1 MPPRDDASHWLL
13 DKRINVGLVLGMV
26 VQMMGFGWYAA
37 KIDSRVEQLELRTT
51 NQEGRLVT
59 FDKEARDVSI
69 RLIRLEEKTSA
80 VLEILRRIETQVDR
94 QTPARRTELPSRTTT
109 E

>member
-1 MPPRDDASHWLL
+1 MAPREDASHWLL

-51 NQEGRLVT
+51 TQEVRIANA
-59 FDKEARDVSI
+59 DKEARDISI
-69 RLIRLEEKTSA
+69 RLIRLEEKSSSM
-80 VLEILRRIETQVDR
+80 LEILRRIETQIER
-94 QTPARRTELPSRTTT
+94 QPNRRTELPMRNPA